1 MGVVAYS
8 KGDTDFRAQLTNVK
22 KLKPEGVYV
31 PGYYQDVWR
40 RQQEEHALEGEAE
53 ELR

>member
-1 MGVVAYS
+1 VRDADLILVLEEGRIVAR
-8 KGDTDFRAQLTNVK
+8 GRHDQLVH
-22 KLKPEGVYV
+22 E
-31 PGYYQDVWR
+31 PGYYRDVWR